1 MNPANFIWLDFGFE
15 FDDPYSLAEI
25 IELMLIADQEPFL
38 AASELRTAFPTGNQP
53 SDAQMTFAFNVI
65 ADRRAKM
72 GRHYPFRKQRRGIKF
87 ASDGPWRLY
96 AFLLLLS
103 FKNTPMRAASAYR
116 TSDPIFDGIVLRAFK
131 RKLGPGT
138 EGLVFGFPARDGRPT
153 NFADAVE
160 WVATRLG
167 VDLREDKKR
176 ISTDKNDDGVDV
188 ILWTPF
194 ADGDTGYPVIL
205 VQNTIQ
211 QSFSGKPRDILPD
224 RWREWLRIGA
234 APVVGFAIPFAVP
247 QGDKRRDD
255 VVAVATYFFD
265 RGRLIENL
273 KAEDPTTWPE
283 WADLMKFVDNELTGS
298 AAATGVRPVGARKKK
313 GRKAAP

>member
-1 MNPANFIWLDFGFE
+1 MNADDFIWLDFGFD
-15 FDDPYSLAEI
+15 FDDPDSLAEI
-25 IELMLIADQEPFL
+25 IELMMVASRESFL
-38 AASELRTAFPTGNQP
+38 AASELRTAFPAGNQP
-53 SDAQMTFAFNVI
+53 SDAQMTYAFNVI

-72 GRHYPFRKQRRGIKF
+72 RKHYPFKKERRGIKF
-87 ASDGPWRLY
+87 EAGGAWRLY

-103 FKNTPMRAASAYR
+103 FKNTPMRAASEYR
-116 TSDPIFDGIVLRAFK
+116 SSDPIFDSIVLRAFK

-160 WVATRLG
+160 WVAERLG
-167 VDLREDKKR
+167 VELREDKKR

-188 ILWTPF
+188 IVWTPF

-211 QSFSGKPRDILPD
+211 QAFADKPRDVLPN
-224 RWREWLRIGA
+224 RWREWLVIGA

-247 QGDKRRDD
+247 TGDKRRAD
-255 VVAVATYFFD
+255 VVAVATYFFE
-265 RGRLIENL
+265 RGRLMENL
-273 KAEDPTTWPE
+273 RAEDPTTWPE
-283 WADLMKFVDNELTGS
+283 WPDLVKFVDDELKGAT
-298 AAATGVRPVGARKKK
+298 AATGVKPAGAKKKK
-313 GRKAAP
+313 GRKPQS